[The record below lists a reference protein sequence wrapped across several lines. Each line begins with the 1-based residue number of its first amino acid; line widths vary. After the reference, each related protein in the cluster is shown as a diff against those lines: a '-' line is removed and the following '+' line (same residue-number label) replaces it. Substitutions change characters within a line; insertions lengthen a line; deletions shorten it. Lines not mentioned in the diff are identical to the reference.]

1 MSNGSGYVTVKVSDG
16 TEMNA
21 YVAHPSGAG
30 PHPAIM
36 VFQDGFGVN
45 ASSRPAADR
54 YAGQGFVAIAPELF
68 HRTAVGFE
76 GSYDDFDT
84 VMPHIRALTTEGL
97 IADVTASFE
106 WLRAQRDVNA
116 TQIAAVGFCM
126 GGRTAYLANSALPL
140 AASIS
145 YYGGSIAPGL
155 LDRAPQLHGPQ
166 LFFWGGQDKG
176 IPPEQRRAVADAV
189 SAAGKQFVNV
199 VFSNANH
206 GFFTAHRHEPAAARE
221 SWALS
226 MAFLGDAL
234 GLGG

>member
-1 MSNGSGYVTVKVSDG
+1 MSNGSDHVTLRVSDG

-21 YVAHPSGAG
+21 YVARPSTPG
-30 PHPAIM
+30 PHPGIL

-45 ASSRPAADR
+45 ASSRPVADR

-76 GSYDDFDT
+76 AGYDNLDT
-84 VMPHIRALTTEGL
+84 VMQHIRALTTEGL
-97 IADVTASFE
+97 IADATASFE
-106 WLRAQRDVNA
+106 WLTTQPDVRG
-116 TQIAAVGFCM
+116 TQVAAVGFCM

-145 YYGGSIAPGL
+145 FYGGSIAPGL
-155 LDRAPQLHGPQ
+155 LDRAPRLHGPQ
-166 LFFWGGQDKG
+166 LFFWGGKDKG

-189 SAAGKQFVNV
+189 SAAGKPFVDV

-206 GFFTAHRHEPAAARE
+206 GFFTAHNHEPAAAGE
-221 SWALS
+221 SWALA
-226 MAFLGDAL
+226 MAFLGSTL
-234 GLGG
+234 GLA